1 MADSIELLA
10 LGTERC
16 RKSAKVPAVNMT
28 PARNVAPIQTIW
40 RLLPRTA
47 GATSAADLVD
57 AIGLAPS
64 SSSIR
69 ASAMS
74 CSRFARILAE
84 APVEERADGARVSRR
99 AVRSNPARAPEC

>member
-1 MADSIELLA
+1 MADSIESLA

-47 GATSAADLVD
+47 GATSPADLVD

-69 ASAMS
+69 
-74 CSRFARILAE
+74 RVRDVVQPI
-84 APVEERADGARVSRR
+84 RADPCAGIGRGACERRRVSRR
-99 AVRSNPARAPEC
+99 AARSNPARAPEC